1 MNDKR
6 INSIIYLATLILSL
20 SLVIIMLERTVHVFG
35 INIFLLVINVIGSIV
50 AFLIIWF
57 LRTKAQ
63 GIKNWLYLLGNAT
76 CIISII
82 LWIVWKEMII
92 LYLLGIAFIIL
103 HLIYE
108 SPVNG
113 DEVKRAVNKNL
124 LLIIESIIFM
134 GLSLSYLLAV
144 FLWRNEI
151 LYVVSGSLGVLLA
164 IFLYTGK
171 LKAKEPSSQ
180 DKTNAESKILLKNLM
195 RDILLGII
203 PFLLAGLLFLLFYG
217 YLIFI
222 PLDFSTGKLIIA
234 AILAALSLF
243 FSFLAKREVKN
254 KE

>member
-1 MNDKR
+1 
-6 INSIIYLATLILSL
+6 
-20 SLVIIMLERTVHVFG
+20 MLERTVHVFG

-151 LYVVSGSLGVLLA
+151 LYVVFGVLLV
-164 IFLYTGK
+164 IFLYNGK

-180 DKTNAESKILLKNLM
+180 DKTRAESKILLKNLM

-217 YLIFI
+217 YFIFI